1 MEESLKDGVE
11 RVDSHLIEEETR
23 NVGHEEDAGDQAEH

>member
-11 RVDSHLIEEETR
+11 RIDSQLIEERQGTFC
-23 NVGHEEDAGDQAEH
+23 HEEDAGDQAEH